1 MANKSRRNKL
11 VPGCE
16 AALKRMKYEIAAELG
31 LPVAYSASAS
41 ADAEFASELGAAPGG
56 AGAHVDW
63 GSITSREAGAVGGS
77 ITQRLVRQA
86 QLSMPAKEQL

>member
-1 MANKSRRNKL
+1 MGNKSRRNKL

-16 AALKRMKYEIAAELG
+16 AALEQMKYEIAAELG

-41 ADAEFASELGAAPGG
+41 ADAEFAAELGAAPGG
-56 AGAHVDW
+56 SGAHFDW

-86 QLSMPAKEQL
+86 QQSMPAKELL